1 MTIPAVQTK
10 LAQYFTFRI
19 NEDKK
24 VSIYIDKIQIKLN
37 GKIII
42 KDFYILD
49 EQNDTMIAGKRL
61 ETFLKNPFQLQKENK
76 LHFGRTHLDG
86 LKGNIIVYKGNK
98 KPNIEIF
105 VDKLDSSS
113 SSGKKTNPPFELK
126 IKKIKLTDAHLKYS
140 DYNNSTPEIIDLYK
154 MQSEINGFY
163 IKGPKVHFALNNTSF
178 IEKHG
183 LQVNRFSTDF
193 TYTKKQMKLNKTHLL
208 TPYSTLHLDLVFEA
222 PEGYKDFNNKV
233 KLNGKITNTQIST
246 NDLLLFTDVFSPG
259 HSLAFNSIL
268 GGTMNKIL
276 LTDYQLSTDNQIQL
290 KGAATLYKIFDS
302 KHLQTRWDFNHLSFS
317 FPELVEILEPVLKN
331 SIPSSFY
338 TAGNIQGR
346 GKLFYKNNHLES
358 AMDLQSSLGELDFD
372 LLMNDFET
380 DKITSY
386 KARAQT
392 KNFDLSKIAGIG
404 IKLLTGK
411 FQIVGKGLSL
421 HKLNSHFNGEI
432 EQMEFKK
439 YLYRNLSVDGN
450 VRKKRFE
457 GRFDINDP
465 NLDMDFTGLIDFSGK
480 KNRMNFSTEICH
492 ADLHKIHLIQRD
504 TISELKG
511 FIDINA
517 QGNTPDDITGKVV
530 LKDFYY
536 KNQFSEYAFNDFT
549 AISEVVDSVK
559 NIHFISNDILSGDIK
574 GKFTYEK
581 IPLLL
586 KNAIGSVFA
595 NYKPIP
601 LEDRQYIRYK
611 LQLHNKIVS
620 LFYPDLEISS
630 HTSFQGKL
638 DSKGNIFKMRLKS
651 GEIDYSQNT
660 LKNIYLDIDNKNPIY
675 NLFLKIDSI
684 HTPVYKIKDFK
695 LLNTTIKDTLYL
707 KSVFTGGDNY
717 KDKYDISFFYTMDEA
732 KNFIVGLQKSIFNFK
747 EIPWYIDPEH
757 NKNKIL
763 YSTTKDSLLVEDIG
777 IFHNEEQ
784 ININGFKTP
793 KKLNLNIDLH
803 KINLKHLSPDLEEF
817 VFEGIVN
824 GNINFN
830 KYGNEIL
837 PKAVLKIKN
846 FKMNGESLGDVS
858 LKIHTLKGN
867 LVFLDIVFNKK
878 GTQLAKING
887 YIDFSKKKPLVNA
900 SIFLQ
905 DFPVKTLE
913 PLFKDIFANVRGKW
927 TGNIQVKGPIDN
939 LSFTGKIYLSHFGL
953 KILALNVDYEF
964 KNNTVVILKGQE
976 FILKDAEF
984 EDTKMHTKGYLS
996 GVIKHHNFDNW
1007 YLDLHIKTDKL
1018 LVLDTPENPEEL
1030 FYGQVV
1036 VKGDARIHGYV
1047 NHLKIDANMQTL
1059 KGTEFVLTL
1068 NDVETEGEDDFIR
1081 ILSKE
1086 EFKKEKKKQK
1096 RKKIRKVYE
1105 GLEMNFDLDITP
1117 DAEVKIILDQE
1128 FGSYLKA
1135 KGSGAMLLEINT
1147 NGRFNIWGDYTV
1159 LEGIYNFK
1167 YAGIIDKKFQV
1178 EPGSYISWE
1187 GDPYEANLDI
1197 KAVYE
1202 TLADPYVLIPEQQT
1216 DTHNNMPVDVI
1227 IYLKDKLT
1235 QPKITFDLELP
1246 KANTILK
1253 SQIDYILSDPDKKN
1267 LQVLSLLSF
1276 GNFINENDYN
1286 LNKQLGEGAVET
1298 LSERGLNLLN
1308 ALMSQDENFKV
1319 NLKYKGGTNDLKTNI
1334 KNDPQVGLSLTTKI
1348 SKRIYINGSIAI
1360 PVGRY
1365 TKSSIVGDMEIE
1377 VYLDKEGHL
1386 KFRVF
1391 NKQTELE
1398 YAGQQ
1403 EGYTQGIG
1411 LSYEVE
1417 FDTFKEILEKFG
1429 IKIKEE
1435 KESN

>member
-10 LAQYFTFRI
+10 LAQYFTSRI
-19 NEDKK
+19 NEEKNVD
-24 VSIYIDKIQIKLN
+24 IHIDKIQILLN
-37 GKIII
+37 GKIIL
-42 KDFYILD
+42 KDFYVLD
-49 EQNDTMIAGKRL
+49 EKKDTMIAGKKL
-61 ETFLKNPFQLQKENK
+61 ETFLKNPFSLQKANK
-76 LHFGRTHLDG
+76 LHFGRTSIDHLR
-86 LKGNIIVYKGNK
+86 GNIIVYKGQR

-105 VDKLDSSS
+105 ADKLDDSKKSTVQSS
-113 SSGKKTNPPFELK
+113 TPFELK
-126 IKKIKLTDAHLKYS
+126 IKQIKLTDAHFSYS
-140 DYNNSTPEIIDLYK
+140 DFNNSTPNILDFKEMYAD
-154 MQSEINGFY
+154 INEFY
-163 IKGPKVHFALNNTSF
+163 TLGPKVHFTITDSHF
-178 IEKHG
+178 KEKHG
-183 LQVNRFSTDF
+183 LEVNQFATEF
-193 TYTKKQMKLNKTHLL
+193 TYMKTGMDIKNIRLL
-208 TPYSTLHLDLVFEA
+208 TPSSSIKMDLYFDA
-222 PEGYKDFNNKV
+222 KNGYKDFNNQVYLKDV
-233 KLNGKITNTQIST
+233 ISSSKIST
-246 NDLLLFTDVFSPG
+246 DDLLHFTDVFSPG
-259 HSLAFNSIL
+259 HSIQIQSGI
-268 GGTMNKIL
+268 GGTINRMKLKNLKVV
-276 LTDYQLSTDNQIQL
+276 TDNQIKL
-290 KGAATLYKIFDS
+290 NGNALLSKIFDS
-302 KHLQTRWDFNHLSFS
+302 KHLKTDFDLQSIAIS
-317 FPELVEILEPVLKN
+317 LKKIKELFQPVLKN
-331 SIPSSFY
+331 SLPTSLYEMGIIN
-338 TAGNIQGR
+338 GKGR
-346 GKLFYKNNHLES
+346 VLYQPDHLKSIME
-358 AMDLQSSLGELDFD
+358 LQTEIGRVNFDMLMQNFETGGITSYHAQAKTQDFD
-372 LLMNDFET
+372 LG
-380 DKITSY
+380 KIIN
-386 KARAQT
+386 Q
-392 KNFDLSKIAGIG
+392 DIHH
-404 IKLLTGK
+404 LTGAFEIK
-411 FQIVGKGLSL
+411 GKGLNL
-421 HKLNSHFNGEI
+421 RHLNTNFDGDI
-432 EQMEFKK
+432 KQMEFNR
-439 YLYRNLSVDGN
+439 YLYKNISVNGN
-450 VRKKRFE
+450 VKKKRFE

-465 NLDMDFTGLIDFSGK
+465 NLDMDFTGLIDFSRK

-492 ADLHKIHLIQRD
+492 ADLYKIKLIKRD
-504 TISELKG
+504 TLSLLKG
-511 FIDINA
+511 FIEINA
-517 QGNTPDDITGKVV
+517 QGNTLDDITGKLVM
-530 LKDFYY
+530 KNFFY
-536 KNQFSEYAFNDFT
+536 KNQYNQYTFNDFT
-549 AISEVVDSVK
+549 ALSEIKDSVK
-559 NIHFISNDILSGDIK
+559 NIHFISNDILSGNIT

-586 KNAIGSVFA
+586 KNAVGSVFT
-595 NYKPIP
+595 NYKPNP
-601 LEDRQYIRYK
+601 LEKRQYIRYN

-630 HTSFQGKL
+630 HTSFKGKL
-638 DSKGNIFKMRLKS
+638 DSEGNIFKLKLKS
-651 GEIDYSQNT
+651 GEIDYSSNS
-660 LKNIYLDIDNKNPIY
+660 LKNIYLNIDNKNPIY

-695 LLNTTIKDTLYL
+695 LLNTTINDTLYL
-707 KSVFTGGDNY
+707 KTKFTGGENNM
-717 KDKYDISFFYTMDEA
+717 DKYDISFYYTMDEF
-732 KNFIVGLQKSIFNFK
+732 KNFIIGLQHSIFDFK
-747 EIPWYIDPEH
+747 NIPWYIDPEH

-763 YSTTKDSLLVEDIG
+763 YSSLKDSLNIHDIG
-777 IFHNEEQ
+777 IFHQEEQ
-784 ININGFKTP
+784 IRINGYKTSD
-793 KKLNLNIDLH
+793 KLDFNIDLE
-803 KINLKHLSPDLEEF
+803 KINLQHLSPDLKDF
-817 VFEGIVN
+817 DFEGIVN
-824 GNINFN
+824 GNINIK
-830 KYGNEIL
+830 KYGKEVL
-837 PKAVLKIKN
+837 PKAILRIN
-846 FKMNGESLGDVS
+846 GFKMNGETLGDVS
-858 LKIHTLKGN
+858 IKIHALKGN
-867 LVFLDIVFNKK
+867 LVFFDLEIDKK
-878 GTQLAKING
+878 DLQLAKING
-887 YIDFSKKKPLVNA
+887 YIDFSKKKPFVNA
-900 SIFLQ
+900 SVFLQ
-905 DFPVKTLE
+905 EYPVKTLA
-913 PLFKDIFANVRGKW
+913 PLFKDIFGNVRGKW

-939 LSFTGKIYLSHFGL
+939 LSFDGKLYLSHFGL

-964 KNNTVVILKGQE
+964 KNNTVVQLKGQE
-976 FILKDAEF
+976 FILENAEF
-984 EDTKMHTKGYLS
+984 EDTKLHTKGYLS
-996 GVIKHHNFDNW
+996 GIIRHHNFDNW
-1007 YLDLHIKTDKL
+1007 YLDLNIKTDRL

-1030 FYGQVV
+1030 FYGKVL

-1081 ILSKE
+1081 FVSKE
-1086 EFKKEKKKQK
+1086 EYKKEKKKTK
-1096 RKKIRKVYE
+1096 KKKISKVYE

-1159 LEGIYNFK
+1159 LEGVYNFK

-1202 TLADPYVLIPEQQT
+1202 TLADPYVLIPEQQN
-1216 DTHNNMPVDVI
+1216 DSHNNMPVDVI

-1319 NLKYKGGTNDLKTNI
+1319 NLKYKGGTNDLRTNI

-1348 SKRIYINGSIAI
+1348 NKRIYINGSIAI

-1377 VYLDKEGHL
+1377 VYLDKEGNL

-1417 FDTFKEILEKFG
+1417 FDTFKEILQKFG
-1429 IKIKEE
+1429 IIIKEE
-1435 KESN
+1435 TK